1 MNHRF
6 RIGLGV
12 SYLLLIAAAVACA
25 VVYALYAEITATHIP
40 GADRSYRYAA
50 LGYVQKSGVNYTT
63 IGSWVVDDL
72 PPLLPKG
79 ISIGGAYG
87 FSTHVRV
94 DPHHPADHINAE
106 GVLGSYLQALHLHA
120 EAGRLL
126 TLQDVRQARAVVV
139 ISAGLATHLFGSAGA
154 AVGRHIDPPGGIP
167 VTVVGVLPD
176 AFSGTWRT
184 QHAQLWMPYDLT
196 LWYSGKRLHPKDGQ
210 RADLLNPVTGTA
222 PLISF
227 PRNDSL
233 AEVHA
238 ILERLLHDAATR
250 KYFPEGVHAL
260 IATQPYSPFPT
271 AEQSAADHVRL
282 LLGLAV
288 GALALALV
296 NVLSLLWLR
305 HLQSRPVMQL
315 ERILGARRG
324 YWLRRALA
332 QGFLL
337 YGGGFALAV
346 PLLWLTLALLK
357 FEVHGSDL
365 GQYLRFR
372 LLWPQFAL
380 AMMALLSVVWLAQL
394 LPAVLL
400 MAQDRV
406 DASSRVVGRLRD
418 RQVHAGLQVVEILL
432 AALLSVPA
440 AWAIQ
445 RAWHVAHAPLG
456 FLDRPAT
463 LVEFAP
469 IPQSK
474 ELPDAIVATPFID
487 LLMRQLRVEARRV
500 AGSAAAGFGPKIG
513 SGNFALMYPTAVSVG
528 KRVDD
533 ACHIGVTRGWVT
545 ATGMRFEAGRNFGAQ
560 PKIDAA
566 LIDTRVADAL
576 FGSPAAAVG
585 RPMSDNRFLPDFQA
599 RVRGVVE
606 PIALAGADHPRCA
619 SVYPDKYTSPTNFL
633 YTNSTLAIAAVLGHA
648 QRQRLSQALSQVL
661 RKQGMA
667 GYLRVA
673 WIRGDGAVRSRLS
686 AGVVRQARAML
697 GLALFAWIIALMGIA
712 ALLRLSLAQR
722 KRLLAVRSALG
733 EQPTWLYGASVLET
747 MTYAV
752 LGMGLL
758 LFALPW
764 LAQRY
769 ALLSGAQVV
778 PYGAATWIALTV
790 LLLAVFMVAHFPA
803 RRAARAEPAESLH
816 EL

>member
-25 VVYALYAEITATHIP
+25 VAYALYAEITATHIP

-72 PPLLPKG
+72 PPLLPSG

-154 AVGRHIDPPGGIP
+154 AVGRHIIPPGGIP

-196 LWYSGKRLHPKDGQ
+196 LWYSGKRLHPKGGQ
-210 RADLLNPVTGTA
+210 RADLLNSVTGAA

-238 ILERLLHDAATR
+238 ILERLLHDASTR

-260 IATQPYSPFPT
+260 VTTRPYSPFPDL
-271 AEQSAADHVRL
+271 EQSAADHARL
-282 LLGLAV
+282 LLGLAA

-324 YWLRRALA
+324 YWLRRALM

-337 YGGGFALAV
+337 YGGGFALAA

-357 FEVHGSDL
+357 FEVHGSYL
-365 GQYLRFR
+365 TQYLRFR

-380 AMMALLSVVWLAQL
+380 ALMALLSVVWLAQL
-394 LPAVLL
+394 LPVALT

-406 DASSRVVGRLRD
+406 DASSRVVGGLRD
-418 RQVHAGLQVVEILL
+418 RQVHAGLQIVEILL

-474 ELPDAIVATPFID
+474 ELPDAVVATPFID
-487 LLMRQLRVEARRV
+487 LLMRQLRVEARLV

-528 KRVDD
+528 KRIDD

-560 PKIDAA
+560 PKTDAA

-585 RPMSDNRFLPDFQA
+585 RTMSDNQFLPNFQA
-599 RVRGVVE
+599 RVQGVVE
-606 PIALAGADHPRCA
+606 PIALAGASHPRCA
-619 SVYPDKYTSPTNFL
+619 SVYRDKYTSPTNFL
-633 YTNSTLAIAAVLGHA
+633 YTNSTLAIAAALGYA

-667 GYLRVA
+667 KYLRVA

-686 AGVVRQARAML
+686 AGVIRQAHAML

-764 LAQRY
+764 LAQQY
-769 ALLSGAQVV
+769 ALLSGAQVA
-778 PYGAATWIALTV
+778 PYGAATWIALLV
-790 LLLAVFMVAHFPA
+790 LLLAVFLVAHFPA

>member
-25 VVYALYAEITATHIP
+25 VAYALYAEITATHIP

-72 PPLLPKG
+72 PPLLPRG

-139 ISAGLATHLFGSAGA
+139 ISAGLAVHLFGSAGA

-196 LWYSGKRLHPKDGQ
+196 LWYSGKHLHPKDGQ
-210 RADLLNPVTGTA
+210 RADLLNPVTGAA

-238 ILERLLHDAATR
+238 ILERLLHDASTR

-260 IATQPYSPFPT
+260 VATRPYSPFPDL
-271 AEQSAADHVRL
+271 EQSAADHVRL
-282 LLGLAV
+282 LLGLAA

-315 ERILGARRG
+315 ERILGAHRG
-324 YWLRRALA
+324 YWLRRALM

-365 GQYLRFR
+365 AQYLRFR

-380 AMMALLSVVWLAQL
+380 AMMALLSVVWLAQF

-406 DASSRVVGRLRD
+406 DASSRVVGGLRD
-418 RQVHAGLQVVEILL
+418 RQVHAGLQIVEILL

-528 KRVDD
+528 KRIDD

-560 PKIDAA
+560 PKTDAA

-585 RPMSDNRFLPDFQA
+585 RTMSDNRFLPNFQA
-599 RVRGVVE
+599 RVQGVVE
-606 PIALAGADHPRCA
+606 PIALAGASHPRCA
-619 SVYPDKYTSPTNFL
+619 SVYRDKYTSPTNFL
-633 YTNSTLAIAAVLGHA
+633 YTNSTLAIAAVLGHV

-667 GYLRVA
+667 KYLRVA

-764 LAQRY
+764 LAQQY
-769 ALLSGAQVV
+769 ALLSGAQVE
-778 PYGAATWIALTV
+778 PYGAATWLALAV
-790 LLLAVFMVAHFPA
+790 LLLAVFLVAHFPA